1 MRPPRPTQGVVRRAA
16 FQERLTN
23 HDIEIGVKVSA
34 TLQMWFEAIHEEVIR
49 PLEARVAWLELPWW
63 QRAWRRLKG
72 ERGPSSQSVVVAPGA
87 TGAGAAP
94 EAATGGAL
102 DEESHQG

>member
-1 MRPPRPTQGVVRRAA
+1 MRPPRLTQGVVRRAA

-34 TLQMWFEAIHEEVIR
+34 TLQMWFEAVHKAVIG

-63 QRAWRRLKG
+63 RRAGGRR
-72 ERGPSSQSVVVAPGA
+72 RGARPPSQSVVAAPGA
-87 TGAGAAP
+87 TRAGAAP
-94 EAATGGAL
+94 ESTTDGAL
-102 DEESHQG
+102 DGGSH